1 MEMNI
6 LLLTKIQDTLK
17 SEMNTREDQVND
29 LENRN
34 KVFFKNNSRKQKYE
48 SKKTLRDKEVESE
61 NTNICVSCRR

>member
-48 SKKTLRDKEVESE
+48 SKK
-61 NTNICVSCRR
+61 N

>member
-6 LLLTKIQDTLK
+6 LLLTKIQDMLK